1 MGYRIDYGAGKPK
14 AEDNRRS
21 WLCLAAF
28 AVFLGLV
35 IRFWP
40 GGRRAAAEFLFP
52 GGAERACQAAEIFAR
67 DLGAGM
73 PVREAAEAFCR
84 DILSGAGIP

>member
-40 GGRRAAAEFLFP
+40 EGRRAAAEFLFP

-67 DLGAGM
+67 DLGEGM